1 MFNSNIMK
9 TFVKLLVTAQV
20 LIICSC
26 GTNPRVYTS
35 GSYGTLKSY
44 KEKPHYNGEKQSA
57 FYLSADYNSGKHTQ
71 HTGPNDD
78 TKTISSFL
86 VHRSITD
93 KHYNFYYG
101 LGGYFGKYIFTDEFE
116 DLIINDE
123 SKKFYGVN
131 LTTGT
136 NYTLSTSWIDLRLLG
151 LELGYNYE
159 FGPLQNKLAELRSA
173 NNPGLISINK
183 KSMFSYNFYS
193 EYVLKF
199 SNNDALSF
207 GVFFGDLLFQDN
219 EYSNAIN
226 AKFNGFTVSLRIDR
240 FIISAVKQQG
250 NGGIESTKIGF
261 TYKL

>member
-9 TFVKLLVTAQV
+9 PFIKLFVTAQAF
-20 LIICSC
+20 IICAC
-26 GTNPRVYTS
+26 GANPRVYTS

-57 FYLSADYNSGKHTQ
+57 FYFSADYNSGKHTQ

-78 TKTISSFL
+78 TKTIYSFSA
-86 VHRSITD
+86 HRSITD
-93 KHYNFYYG
+93 KRFNYYYG
-101 LGGYFGKYIFTDEFE
+101 LGGTFGKYIFTDEFE

-123 SKKFYGVN
+123 SKNFYGVN
-131 LTTGT
+131 LTTGA
-136 NYTLSTSWIDLRLLG
+136 NYTLSTKMVDFRFFG

-159 FGPLQNKLAELRSA
+159 FGPLQKKLAELNDA
-173 NNPGLISINK
+173 NNSRLISINK

-207 GVFFGDLLFQDN
+207 GVFFGDLLFN
-219 EYSNAIN
+219 EKEYRNFGDAR
-226 AKFNGFTVSLRIDR
+226 FNGFTVGLRIDKI
-240 FIISAVKQQG
+240 IISAVRQKG
-250 NGGIESTKIGF
+250 TNGIESTKIGF